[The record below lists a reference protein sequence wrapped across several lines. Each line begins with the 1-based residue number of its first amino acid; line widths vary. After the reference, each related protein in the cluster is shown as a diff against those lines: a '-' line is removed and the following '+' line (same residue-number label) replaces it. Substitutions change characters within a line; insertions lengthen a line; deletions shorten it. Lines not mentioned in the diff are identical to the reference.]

1 MGRKGK
7 PKQTRYIR
15 SVKMLKEKR
24 SVIFHKRRGLD
35 GNPNPTRKNLQWK
48 VLPNKQICIYCVFTD

>member
-15 SVKMLKEKR
+15 LVKMLKEKR
-24 SVIFHKRRGLD
+24 SIKFHKRRD
-35 GNPNPTRKNLQWK
+35 WTGNPNPTRKN
-48 VLPNKQICIYCVFTD
+48 VE

>member
-15 SVKMLKEKR
+15 SVKMLKEIWE
-24 SVIFHKRRGLD
+24 VLIFTNVGAGRRTLIRLVK
-35 GNPNPTRKNLQWK
+35 T
-48 VLPNKQICIYCVFTD
+48 